1 MAEQETPESEGE
13 KGDRPIDHVF
23 TVKEVAERFRVSQG
37 TIYADI
43 RTGRLKALRFGRK
56 TYRITEESLQDY
68 LAAAQVSDSSR
79 PKTNDRRQSRSHVAT
94 TFKHLDAA
102 RLTKAWSRPSR
113 QRS

>member
-1 MAEQETPESEGE
+1 MVRPETPESEGGE
-13 KGDRPIDHVF
+13 ENGPVARVF

-68 LAAAQVSDSSR
+68 LAAAEVSGISR
-79 PKTNDRRQSRSHVAT
+79 PKTSERRRSKSHVAT

-102 RLTKAWSRPSR
+102 RLTQAWSRPSR
-113 QRS
+113 RRS